1 MKQKNNASIKSTKPQ
16 KQASHKENKF
26 HVLHDLDGASS
37 ASDSELHETYVGTGC
52 SNIAHCNP
60 VKIWL
65 CWSPKINVKIL
76 EESSQHVHCR
86 ISHFDNCYNVAVCYG
101 PISVQDRQQLWN
113 NLNLIAS
120 SSNSPWLVLG
130 DFNAVRCEQEKS
142 GRAKPNLVSMESSNN
157 CLGSCAL
164 EDSHL

>member
-1 MKQKNNASIKSTKPQ
+1 MHSEIKSKIAHLNLSFIGLLECKVNLGTPFCQ
-16 KQASHKENKF
+16 Q
-26 HVLHDLDGASS
+26 
-37 ASDSELHETYVGTGC
+37 TGC

-65 CWSPKINVKIL
+65 CWSPTINVKIL

-86 ISHFDNCYNVAVCYG
+86 ISHFDNCYDVAGCYG
-101 PISVQDRQQLWN
+101 AISVQDRQQLWN

-130 DFNAVRCEQEKS
+130 DFNAVRWEQEKS
-142 GRAKPNLVSMESSNN
+142 GRAKPNLVSMESFNN